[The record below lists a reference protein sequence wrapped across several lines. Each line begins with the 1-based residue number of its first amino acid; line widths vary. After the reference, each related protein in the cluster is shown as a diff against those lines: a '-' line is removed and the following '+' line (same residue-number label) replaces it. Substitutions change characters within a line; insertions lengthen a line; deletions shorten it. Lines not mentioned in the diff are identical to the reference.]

1 MPLSCLL
8 ELGNCGKK
16 VTDFERLP
24 QEGWVNY
31 QIFPMGSNIQLI
43 FYKPKKGNGDILM
56 KALLNENEVT
66 LPLTPVTGP
75 YYRWTDFR
83 DYYTKKLATF
93 KEEDL

>member
-1 MPLSCLL
+1 MFNQKENESFASTD
-8 ELGNCGKK
+8 NFKK
-16 VTDFERLP
+16 MAD
-24 QEGWVNY
+24 
-31 QIFPMGSNIQLI
+31 
-43 FYKPKKGNGDILM
+43 GNGDILM